1 MKYLV
6 LTSLIALPLS
16 GLAALDCSKYNN
28 PQLKQSCLTLQQTA
42 NSTLQNTQKSFE
54 KDYAEQQTLIENQ
67 IQAAELTPEE
77 EAKMPLVP
85 GATQTQA
92 SPPPIT
98 QPGNPQTQQ
107 QIPNPAPSTAQP
119 VQPLT
124 PSVSP
129 YQPPEVTVPSGKPR
143 RYY

>member
-6 LTSLIALPLS
+6 LTSLMALPLS
-16 GLAALDCSKYNN
+16 GLAALDCSKYSN
-28 PQLKQSCLTLQQTA
+28 PQLKQSCLTLQQTT
-42 NSTLQNTQKSFE
+42 NSTLQNSQKSFE
-54 KDYAEQQTLIENQ
+54 KDYSEQQALIENQ

-77 EAKMPLVP
+77 EAKMPLIP
-85 GATQTQA
+85 GTT
-92 SPPPIT
+92 T
-98 QPGNPQTQQ
+98 QPQQTPPMAQPGHPQVP
-107 QIPNPAPSTAQP
+107 QIPNPAPTEAQP